1 MTFSGLIMSLCF
13 AAIFL
18 IFINGEIGWLMIY
31 ILLGAAVVS
40 FAVCFFSRKSFD
52 VSAEEF
58 SGLVRADS
66 ECTMVL
72 TVTKKGLCFL
82 PFITVEGIFAG
93 QKFAVRTSLLFRNS
107 TRAEVRI
114 RLPECG
120 LQRAYVTR
128 TVVSDLTGL
137 FRFRRVWDVST
148 TAAVLPREIEYIG
161 PEVVPSMLPSEEDE
175 DREEGASVSF
185 GGMPGYEHRPYIDGD
200 PPRRI
205 NYKLSA
211 KRQQLMVRLDE
222 SNGTES
228 TNIVLSADADGD
240 CAEQA
245 YALAAKLVNGGSPV
259 AVYHFGE
266 SCAAATPASLSK
278 LREWIAFRDLHTEG
292 GETLM
297 PAGRV
302 CVLISPQGISVA

>member
-1 MTFSGLIMSLCF
+1 MTVSGLIMSLCF

-31 ILLGAAVVS
+31 ILIGAAFVS
-40 FAVCFFSRKSFD
+40 FVVCFFSRKHFS

-66 ECTMVL
+66 ECTVVL
-72 TVTKKGLCFL
+72 TIAKKGLCFL
-82 PFITVEGIFAG
+82 PFITVEGMFAG

-107 TRAEVRI
+107 TRAEVKVV
-114 RLPECG
+114 LDECG
-120 LQRAYVTR
+120 LQRAHITR
-128 TVVSDLTGL
+128 TVVGDFTGL
-137 FRFRRVWDVST
+137 FRFKRTWDVST
-148 TAAVLPREIEYIG
+148 TAAVLPRETEYVG
-161 PEVVPSMLPSEEDE
+161 PEVIPSMLPSEDE
-175 DREEGASVSF
+175 DREEGATVSF
-185 GGMPGYEHRPYIDGD
+185 GGTPGYEHRPYIEGD
-200 PPRRI
+200 SPRRI

-211 KRQQLMVRLDE
+211 KKQQLMVRLDE
-222 SNGTES
+222 SSGTES
-228 TNIVLSADADGD
+228 TNIVLSADADGS

-245 YALAAKLVNGGSPV
+245 YALAAKLVNGGSPA
-259 AVYHFGE
+259 AVYHLGE
-266 SCAAATPASLSK
+266 SCSAATPASLSK